1 MNNGC
6 RVDTDRFDK
15 SDRERVGADEFGRSI
30 SKVAVGQICERLG
43 FYSANDSALE
53 ALADIIIRY
62 VKDLG
67 KTAKFY
73 ANVANRTECNVF
85 DVIQGLEDLGSSV
98 GYPGGSEGCS
108 SVLASG
114 VMKEVMEYVEGVEEV
129 PFAQPVARFPIVR
142 SRRLTP
148 SFVQMGETPEFKHV
162 PDWLPAFPDPHTY
175 VYSPVWNERTSDPR
189 SDKVELARQR
199 RKAESSLLSLT
210 KRLLSSGSAV
220 TSTIEA
226 ANGGKKTRFL
236 ALTDGQTVKQSAE
249 GEKAVFETE
258 LNPVVLPGKHVN
270 DSNTENHVSILETF
284 TPVIEAING
293 RVSESGE
300 NGERDFLDKRPS
312 VRLNFNNGRKM
323 IGDSLDLRLWNRG
336 TGRISSWFGRD
347 DVMDDK
353 KRRAEYILR
362 QSMENPLD
370 LPQL

>member
-1 MNNGC
+1 MSNEGIVDADEFEDSKV
-6 RVDTDRFDK
+6 RVA
-15 SDRERVGADEFGRSI
+15 ADEFGRSI
-30 SKVAVGQICERLG
+30 AKVAIGQICERIG
-43 FYSANDSALE
+43 FDSSNDSALE
-53 ALADIIIRY
+53 ALADIAIRY
-62 VKDLG
+62 VRDLG

-85 DVIQGLEDLGSSV
+85 DVIQSLEDLDSST
-98 GYPGGSEGCS
+98 GFPGGSEAFTSLLQS
-108 SVLASG
+108 SA
-114 VMKEVMEYVEGVEEV
+114 MKEIIEYVEVVEEV
-129 PFAQPVARFPIVR
+129 PFAQPVPRFPIVR
-142 SRRLTP
+142 NRKLIP

-199 RKAESSLLSLT
+199 RKAESSLLSLQ

-220 TSTIEA
+220 TSTSEVS
-226 ANGGKKTRFL
+226 NGSKKSRFL
-236 ALTDGQTVKQSAE
+236 AVTDGQTVNDSTE
-249 GEKAVFETE
+249 GEKAALEGDF
-258 LNPVVLPGKHVN
+258 NPVVLPGKRVKE
-270 DSNTENHVSILETF
+270 SSMENHVSILETF
-284 TPVIEAING
+284 APVIEALSG

-300 NGERDFLDKRPS
+300 NGERDFLDKRPA

-323 IGDSLDLRLWNRG
+323 MGDSLDLRLWNRG

-347 DVMDDK
+347 DVVDDK